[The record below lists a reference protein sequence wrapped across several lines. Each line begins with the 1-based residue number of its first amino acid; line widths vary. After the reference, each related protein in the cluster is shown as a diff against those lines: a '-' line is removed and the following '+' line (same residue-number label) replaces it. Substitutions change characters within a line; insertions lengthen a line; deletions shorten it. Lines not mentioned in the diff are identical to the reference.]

1 MALSRGRSGSSHR
14 HRGPR
19 RGRARRITLT
29 ISTGIAF
36 TAVGLTSGVSAASA
50 GSGATT
56 SPAGSSAGPTVA
68 TPSISALI
76 ASPASAAT
84 LPTPALATASPAAT
98 TAPTATSAVPLAAP
112 SSTPAFT
119 TALKA
124 AWQSYLADRP
134 GSISVALYDES
145 SGQTV
150 SATKN
155 ERAGWETASTVK
167 LDILT
172 DLLSKTGEGGTLPAS
187 QLARAKPMI
196 SVSDNNAASALWQT
210 AGGTAGMNAFYRTLG
225 LTSTTAGSGGY
236 WGLTETTALDQLK
249 VLQAVAYPG
258 PYLSA
263 NARATATSLLN
274 TVIPAQ
280 RWGLTAGVPAD
291 VSVQL
296 KNGWL
301 PHGPGWVV
309 NSLAHVHGA
318 GKDYVM
324 AVYTRD
330 SATEQTGINTIAGL
344 SRIAWSAVPTGG

>member
-1 MALSRGRSGSSHR
+1 MTQN
-14 HRGPR
+14 R
-19 RGRARRITLT
+19 RT
-29 ISTGIAF
+29 
-36 TAVGLTSGVSAASA
+36 
-50 GSGATT
+50 
-56 SPAGSSAGPTVA
+56 
-68 TPSISALI
+68 
-76 ASPASAAT
+76 
-84 LPTPALATASPAAT
+84 
-98 TAPTATSAVPLAAP
+98 
-112 SSTPAFT
+112 
-119 TALKA
+119 
-124 AWQSYLADRP
+124 
-134 GSISVALYDES
+134 
-145 SGQTV
+145 
-150 SATKN
+150 
-155 ERAGWETASTVK
+155 GWETASTVK

-172 DLLSKTGEGGTLPAS
+172 DLLSKTGEGGKLPAP

-196 SVSDNNAASALWQT
+196 SVSDNTAASTLWRT
-210 AGGTAGMNAFYRTLG
+210 AGGTAGMNAFYGRLG
-225 LTSTTAGSGGY
+225 MTSTTAGSGGY

-249 VLQAVAYPG
+249 VLRAVSYPG

-280 RWGLTAGVPAD
+280 RWGLTAGVPAG

-344 SRIAWSAVPTGG
+344 SRIAWSTVPAGS